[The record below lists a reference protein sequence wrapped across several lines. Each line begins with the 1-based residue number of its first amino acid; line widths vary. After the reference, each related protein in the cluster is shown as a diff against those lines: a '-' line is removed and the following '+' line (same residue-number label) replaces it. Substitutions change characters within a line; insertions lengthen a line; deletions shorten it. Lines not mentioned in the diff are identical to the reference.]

1 MTLVDAKSRLL
12 QVAEP
17 GADLQLG
24 RQAVEHPRVSQAQ
37 AAGGAEENISIR
49 SNLLKLQV
57 LLSIGNNLGMGGF
70 NTFLFFKL
78 FFSFIINKNRN
89 LTRESILK
97 SA

>member
-1 MTLVDAKSRLL
+1 MDAKSRLL

-57 LLSIGNNLGMGGF
+57 LLSIGNNLGYKKTPTKKTGGGV
-70 NTFLFFKL
+70 FFPPPPPPP
-78 FFSFIINKNRN
+78 R
-89 LTRESILK
+89 TR
-97 SA
+97 